1 MTLNV
6 SEAISPQNK
15 MALCQNDEVQER
27 SRSGSDGYVLL
38 PNGSDVAKKY
48 HWKDHTFAA
57 ELKAL
62 QTVKSPWIVGLAA
75 ACRETRCCW
84 LELFDVDL
92 MQVFLGSH
100 LLDVQDDAFKKDVAF
115 SLLGALEACHVVDI
129 VHRDVKP
136 ENVLVRDSPRRIVLC
151 DFGRSIVLR
160 ESQDVARV
168 EELQIPFTGT
178 YSYAAPEA
186 LEGRCRTSNDC
197 WAAGVVIYA
206 ALERQMPFDETSDE
220 ERKRLP
226 RSPDMEKTRPWPSWG
241 DPVLRGLF
249 QRRPQNRWT
258 ATQARAALEIV

>member
-1 MTLNV
+1 M
-6 SEAISPQNK
+6 
-15 MALCQNDEVQER
+15 CQNEEMQGP
-27 SRSGSDGYVLL
+27 SRSGADGYVLL
-38 PNGSDVAKKY
+38 VKGSEIAKKY
-48 HWKDHTFAA
+48 HWKDRTFEA
-57 ELKAL
+57 EVKAL

-75 ACRETRCCW
+75 AFKETRCCW

-92 MQVFLGSH
+92 MQVLLGS
-100 LLDVQDDAFKKDVAF
+100 DAQDDAFERDVAS
-115 SLLGALEACHVVDI
+115 SLLGALEACHGADI

-136 ENVLVRDSPRRIVLC
+136 ENVLVRNCPRRIVLC
-151 DFGRSIVLR
+151 DFGRSVFLR
-160 ESQDVARV
+160 ESQEVARV
-168 EELQIPFTGT
+168 EELQIPFSGT

-226 RSPDMEKTRPWPSWG
+226 RCPDLEKTRPWPSWG
-241 DPVLRGLF
+241 EPVLRGLF

-258 ATQARAALEIV
+258 AVQARVVLESA